1 MVNSYI
7 LGRSREYNL
16 LSKLRKNNWF
26 AIRGAGSKAGMV
38 KVNDKKYFPIDIVS
52 IKKDK
57 GKMTKIWFIQV
68 SKYLTDI
75 DKIEK
80 KYLLEWAIGKGATPV
95 IAWTFDKRST
105 KNKKRGNWQFFNLK
119 TEKFI
124 ECHLKDS
131 NLSSSK
137 VYRDGKT
144 YLFSA

>member
-80 KYLLEWAIGKGATPV
+80 KYL
-95 IAWTFDKRST
+95 
-105 KNKKRGNWQFFNLK
+105 
-119 TEKFI
+119 
-124 ECHLKDS
+124 
-131 NLSSSK
+131 
-137 VYRDGKT
+137 
-144 YLFSA
+144 

>member
-80 KYLLEWAIGKGATPV
+80 NKATVNYGMFTSNVNLDLLELVERAK
-95 IAWTFDKRST
+95 
-105 KNKKRGNWQFFNLK
+105 
-119 TEKFI
+119 
-124 ECHLKDS
+124 
-131 NLSSSK
+131 
-137 VYRDGKT
+137 
-144 YLFSA
+144 

>member
-26 AIRGAGSKAGMV
+26 AIRGAGSKPGMV

-124 ECHLKDS
+124 DFEKM
-131 NLSSSK
+131 
-137 VYRDGKT
+137 
-144 YLFSA
+144 

>member
-95 IAWTFDKRST
+95 IAWTFNKRST

-124 ECHLKDS
+124 DFEKM
-131 NLSSSK
+131 
-137 VYRDGKT
+137 
-144 YLFSA
+144 

>member
-7 LGRSREYNL
+7 LGRSRDYNL

-124 ECHLKDS
+124 DFEKM
-131 NLSSSK
+131 
-137 VYRDGKT
+137 
-144 YLFSA
+144 

>member
-1 MVNSYI
+1 LVNSYI

-124 ECHLKDS
+124 DFEKM
-131 NLSSSK
+131 
-137 VYRDGKT
+137 
-144 YLFSA
+144 

>member
-1 MVNSYI
+1 
-7 LGRSREYNL
+7 
-16 LSKLRKNNWF
+16 
-26 AIRGAGSKAGMV
+26 
-38 KVNDKKYFPIDIVS
+38 
-52 IKKDK
+52 
-57 GKMTKIWFIQV
+57 MTKIWFIQV

-124 ECHLKDS
+124 DFEKM
-131 NLSSSK
+131 
-137 VYRDGKT
+137 
-144 YLFSA
+144 

>member
-80 KYLLEWAIGKGATPV
+80 KYLLEWAIGKGTTPV

-124 ECHLKDS
+124 DFEKM
-131 NLSSSK
+131 
-137 VYRDGKT
+137 
-144 YLFSA
+144 

>member
-124 ECHLKDS
+124 DFEKM
-131 NLSSSK
+131 
-137 VYRDGKT
+137 
-144 YLFSA
+144 

>member
-119 TEKFI
+119 TEKFVDF
-124 ECHLKDS
+124 EKM
-131 NLSSSK
+131 
-137 VYRDGKT
+137 
-144 YLFSA
+144 